1 MTRFALLL
9 VSLATAAFD
18 RTWAFYLPG
27 VNPRSFAEGE
37 Q

>member
-1 MTRFALLL
+1 MTGMALLL
-9 VSLATAAFD
+9 LLVTASFGQ
-18 RTWAFYLPG
+18 AFYLPG

>member
-1 MTRFALLL
+1 MTGMALFLLL
-9 VSLATAAFD
+9 VTASLGQ
-18 RTWAFYLPG
+18 AFYLPG